1 MENLEYN
8 KATLKLLVENKKA
21 LLEAERRILI
31 AIVIDLQ
38 QGEDTIPMVT
48 EKLFEISD
56 TILLLNEQIEKC
68 REAIKKS

>member
-21 LLEAERRILI
+21 LLEAERRILL
-31 AIVIDLQ
+31 AIVIDHQ
-38 QGEDTIPMVT
+38 QGEDTVPMVT

-56 TILLLNEQIEKC
+56 TIMLLTDQIEKC
-68 REAIKKS
+68 QRAIKKS

>member
-8 KATLKLLVENKKA
+8 KATLKLLVDNKKT
-21 LLEAERRILI
+21 LLEAERRILL

-38 QGEDTIPMVT
+38 QGEETVPMVT

-56 TILLLNEQIEKC
+56 TIMLLADQIEKC
-68 REAIKKS
+68 RRSMKKS

>member
-21 LLEAERRILI
+21 LLEAERRILL
-31 AIVIDLQ
+31 AIVIDHQ
-38 QGEDTIPMVT
+38 QGEDTVPMVT

-56 TILLLNEQIEKC
+56 TIMLLTDQIEKC
-68 REAIKKS
+68 QRAIRKS

>member
-8 KATLKLLVENKKA
+8 KATLKLLVDNKKT
-21 LLEAERRILI
+21 LLEAERRILL

-56 TILLLNEQIEKC
+56 TILLLTDQIEKC
-68 REAIKKS
+68 QRAIRKS

>member
-8 KATLKLLVENKKA
+8 KATLKLLVDNKKT
-21 LLEAERRILI
+21 LLEAERRILL

-38 QGEDTIPMVT
+38 QGEETVPMVT

-56 TILLLNEQIEKC
+56 TIMLLTEQIEKC
-68 REAIKKS
+68 IRAIRKS

>member
-21 LLEAERRILI
+21 LLEAERRILL
-31 AIVIDLQ
+31 AIVIDHQ
-38 QGEDTIPMVT
+38 QGEGTVPMVT

-56 TILLLNEQIEKC
+56 TIMLLTEQIEKC
-68 REAIKKS
+68 QRAIRKS

>member
-8 KATLKLLVENKKA
+8 KATLKLLVDNKKT
-21 LLEAERRILI
+21 LLEAERRILL

-38 QGEDTIPMVT
+38 QGEETVPMVT

-56 TILLLNEQIEKC
+56 TILLLMDQIEKC
-68 REAIKKS
+68 QRAIRKS